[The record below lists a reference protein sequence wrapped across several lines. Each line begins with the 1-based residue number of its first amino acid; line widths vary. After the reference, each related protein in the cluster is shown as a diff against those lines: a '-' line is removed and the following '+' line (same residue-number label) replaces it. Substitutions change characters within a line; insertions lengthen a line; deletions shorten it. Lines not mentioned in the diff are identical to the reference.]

1 MRVVCVWREGED
13 YSRIVR
19 EWMREFEWRTGRE
32 IESLDPQTHEGE
44 GFCQAY
50 DVVEYP
56 TMMALDNKGGVL
68 EMWRGKMLPTFDEVN
83 YWAMQ

>member
-1 MRVVCVWREGED
+1 MRVVCVWREDED

-19 EWMREFEWRTGRE
+19 EWMREFERRTGRE
-32 IESLDPQTHEGE
+32 IESLDPQTHEDE

-68 EMWRGKMLPTFDEVN
+68 EMWRGMMLPTFDEVN

>member
-19 EWMREFEWRTGRE
+19 EWMREFERRTGRE

-44 GFCQAY
+44 GFCRAY